1 MQSGTKRAI
10 KDIVHE
16 TELYIFIRV
25 NISRVQD
32 MMVLDRNRIAQIN
45 INSRQMH
52 VNMCIINLNFS
63 YQRIL
68 KIKRQ

>member
-1 MQSGTKRAI
+1 MKSGTKRAI

-32 MMVLDRNRIAQIN
+32 MVVLDS
-45 INSRQMH
+45 NSSDQH
-52 VNMCIINLNFS
+52 
-63 YQRIL
+63 
-68 KIKRQ
+68 